1 MTLEELTEK
10 KTSAQFIQEEIGLYF
25 SSLDTINA
33 DDAKAARALHYVFTR
48 HIAEYDHQIEKI
60 VDKMRRSGE

>member
-10 KTSAQFIQEEIGLYF
+10 KTSAEFISTEIGLYF

-33 DDAKAARALHYVFTR
+33 DDAIKAKALHEVLGA
-48 HIAEYDHQIEKI
+48 HIAEYDRQIKKI
-60 VDKMRRSGE
+60 IDKMRRGE